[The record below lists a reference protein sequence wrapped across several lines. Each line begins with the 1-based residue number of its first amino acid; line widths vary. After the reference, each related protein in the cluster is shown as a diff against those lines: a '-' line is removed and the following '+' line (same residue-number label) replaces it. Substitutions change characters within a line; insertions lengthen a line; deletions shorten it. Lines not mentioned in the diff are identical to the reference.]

1 MTISLFRRLL
11 VLVAAAALLGGCGA
25 TVTGLGPPRAAPAL
39 ASGQLVTADGTALAL
54 QSWLPAPGRDTKAIL
69 LGLHGFND
77 YAAAFARAAPFW
89 TRHGLAVH
97 AYDQRGFGRSATR
110 LLWPGSDA
118 LVDDAAA
125 AVRVLHARAPDK
137 PLFLMGESMGGAVA
151 LLTLARHRDL
161 PVAGVIL
168 LAPAVWGADDIPF
181 PGQLLLDVG
190 SFVMPWNRVT
200 PPEGMRIQ
208 PTDNR
213 EELRAMRDDPLMLK
227 ETRTDTLQGL
237 VALMQAADEAGPPPS
252 IPVLLLYGLQD
263 RIVPFEAVARLAV
276 RGRTASPLFRER
288 WYDHGYHLL
297 LRDRRGARVW
307 RDILAFALDPAGFP
321 RDDASIRP

>member
-1 MTISLFRRLL
+1 MIISLSRRLFGL
-11 VLVAAAALLGGCGA
+11 VVAAALLGGCGA
-25 TVTGLGPPRAAPAL
+25 TVTGLGPPLAAPAL
-39 ASGQLVTADGTALAL
+39 TEGRFVAADGTALAV
-54 QSWLPAPGRDTKAIL
+54 QSWLPPAGRDTRAVI

-89 TRHGLAVH
+89 AERGLALH

-118 LVDDAAA
+118 LIDDAAA
-125 AVRVLHARAPDK
+125 MIRALHAQEPDK
-137 PLFLMGESMGGAVA
+137 PLLLMGESMGGAVA

-181 PGQLLLDVG
+181 PGLLLLDIG

-200 PPEGMRIQ
+200 PPEGLRIQ

-213 EELRAMRDDPLMLK
+213 DELRAMRDDPLMLK
-227 ETRTDTLQGL
+227 ETRTDTLKGL
-237 VALMQAADEAGPPPS
+237 VSLMQAADEAGPPPS
-252 IPVLLLYGLQD
+252 VPVLLLYGLQD
-263 RIVPFEAVARLAV
+263 RIVPFEAVARLAA
-276 RGRTASPLFRER
+276 RGRAGSPLFRER

-297 LRDRRGARVW
+297 LRDRRGVRVW